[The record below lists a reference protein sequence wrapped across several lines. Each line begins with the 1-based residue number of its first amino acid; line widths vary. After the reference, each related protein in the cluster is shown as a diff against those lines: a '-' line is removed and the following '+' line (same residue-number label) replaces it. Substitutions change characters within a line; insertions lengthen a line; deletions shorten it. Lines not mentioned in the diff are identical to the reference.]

1 MENRSRR
8 IGLVGNPNT
17 GKSSIFNHLT
27 GLKQH
32 IGNFPGVTVERK
44 AGQWE
49 LPNGESVEIIDLP
62 GTYSIVPQS
71 EDERVVYDLL
81 ASKDHPEHP
90 TELIC
95 VVDASNLERN
105 LLLFTQLYDMLWP
118 LTVVLTMPEFIAES
132 DLKANVK
139 VLSDRFSDVAFIVV
153 NARTGHS
160 LDKLANQML
169 SPAKVES
176 RSSFGQL
183 AIEHLASNNVLQQR
197 DATARFRAISK
208 LIQPKTAKASKEDS
222 TARLDRF
229 LVHPILGYAVL
240 IGLLMVIFQ
249 VVFHIASYPMDWIDG
264 FFAYGSE
271 FIKSSL
277 PSGVFTDLLAE
288 GIVPGIGGVVV
299 FVPQI
304 AFLFF
309 FLSLLEESGY
319 MSRIVFMT
327 DRMVRPFGL
336 SGRSVVP
343 MISSAACA
351 IPGVMG
357 ARSIPN
363 FRDKLITIFVAPL
376 MSCSAR
382 IPVYTLL
389 IALVIPDTY
398 WGPFKLQGLVL
409 FSMYALGLFTALGVA
424 IVLKFIIKSDDPNFL
439 LMELPR
445 YQVPRWSQVGLS
457 IWTKVK
463 VFVIDA
469 GKVILAISI
478 LLWVLASYGPGDR
491 MENAVKQLQQEQSG
505 LSEEELGRAEA
516 NARLENSYIG
526 ILGKGIEPV
535 IEPLGYDWKIGISLI
550 TSFAA
555 REVFVG
561 SMATIYSVGDEDAET
576 GLIEKMKSERTQVGL
591 PRYSLATGISLMV
604 FYAYAMQCMAT
615 LAVVRRETNS
625 WKWPLIQTLAMGILA
640 YIGALIA
647 FQIFQ

>member
-1 MENRSRR
+1 MDKQLRR

-44 AGQWE
+44 AGQWT
-49 LPNGESVEIIDLP
+49 LPNGDSVDIIDLP

-71 EDERVVYDLL
+71 EDERVVYELL
-81 ASKDHPEHP
+81 SNPQHPEHP
-90 TELIC
+90 TELLC

-118 LTVVLTMPEFIAES
+118 LTVVLTMPDFVDASELN
-132 DLKANVK
+132 DNLKR
-139 VLSDRFSDVAFIVV
+139 LLERFKDVSFFVV
-153 NARTGHS
+153 NARTGDG
-160 LDKLANQML
+160 LEALARHMQAPSQVHN
-169 SPAKVES
+169 

-183 AIEHLASNNVLQQR
+183 AIPNLATNNVLQRR
-197 DATARFRAISK
+197 DASARYKAIAK
-208 LIQPKTAKASKEDS
+208 LIQARTEESSNQDS
-222 TARLDRF
+222 TARWDRF
-229 LVHPILGYAVL
+229 LVHPIWGYAIL

-264 FFAYGSE
+264 AFSQFSE
-271 FIKSSL
+271 SVRKIL
-277 PSGVFTDLLAE
+277 PVGVFTDLLAD

-351 IPGVMG
+351 IPGVMA

-409 FSMYALGLFTALGVA
+409 FALYALGLFTALAVA
-424 IVLKFIIKSDDPNFL
+424 IVLKFVVKSDDPNFL

-478 LLWVLASYGPGDR
+478 LLWVLASYGPGQR
-491 MENAVKQLQQEQSG
+491 MELAVQKVQADGVG
-505 LSEEELGRAEA
+505 LSEEELSRAEA

-526 ILGKGIEPV
+526 ILGKGIEPI

-561 SMATIYSVGDEDAET
+561 SMATIYSVGDDDSGS
-576 GLIEKMKSERTQVGL
+576 GLMEKMQSEKTREGQ

-625 WKWPLIQTLAMGILA
+625 WKWPIIQTLAMGVLA
-640 YIGALIA
+640 YIGAWLA

>member
-1 MENRSRR
+1 MDKQLRR

-44 AGQWE
+44 AGVWS
-49 LPNGESVEIIDLP
+49 LPNGEAVDVIDLP

-81 ASKDHPEHP
+81 TTTEHPEHP
-90 TELIC
+90 TELLC

-118 LTVVLTMPEFIAES
+118 VTVVLTMPDFVSAAE
-132 DLKANVK
+132 LQYNVQR
-139 VLSDRFSDVAFIVV
+139 LSERFYDVSFFVV
-153 NARTGHS
+153 NARTGEGI
-160 LDKLANQML
+160 DALAQHMQTPPVVQARN
-169 SPAKVES
+169 
-176 RSSFGQL
+176 SFGQL
-183 AIEHLASNNVLQQR
+183 AIANLTSNNVLQRR
-197 DATARFRAISK
+197 DATARYKAIAK
-208 LIQPKTAKASKEDS
+208 LIQPHSADVKQDA
-222 TARLDRF
+222 TARWDRF
-229 LVHPILGYAVL
+229 LVHPIWGYAVL
-240 IGLLMVIFQ
+240 IGLLMLIFQ

-264 FFAYGSE
+264 AFGYASE

-277 PSGVFTDLLAE
+277 PSGVFTDLLAD

-351 IPGVMG
+351 IPGVMA

-409 FSMYALGLFTALGVA
+409 FALYALGLFTALGVA
-424 IVLKFIIKSDDPNFL
+424 IVLKFMVKSNDPNFL

-491 MENAVKQLQQEQSG
+491 MDQAVQQIRTENAG
-505 LSEEELGRAEA
+505 LAEDELSRAEA

-526 ILGKGIEPV
+526 ILGKGLEPV

-561 SMATIYSVGDEDAET
+561 SMATIYSVGDDDTET
-576 GLIEKMKSERTQVGL
+576 GLMKKMQSEKTREGQ

-625 WKWPLIQTLAMGILA
+625 WKWPIIQTLAMGILA
-640 YIGALIA
+640 YIGAWLA